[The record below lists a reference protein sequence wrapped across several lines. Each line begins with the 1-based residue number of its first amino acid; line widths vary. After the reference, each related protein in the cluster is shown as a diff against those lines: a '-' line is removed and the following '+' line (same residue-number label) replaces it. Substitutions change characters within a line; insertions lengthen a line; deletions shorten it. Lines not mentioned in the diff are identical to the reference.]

1 MNSATWY
8 GLVGAALA
16 GIGLYGLIVQH
27 HVLRKILSFNLLG
40 AGVFLLAGAV
50 ARRGAAAGLPGDPV
64 LQGLVITGIIVAF
77 AATVLAVTLL
87 LRLGQ
92 ATGSASL
99 SPRAL
104 DGATSSDGETKTS
117 LDANEASPRAPPA
130 ATDPRDG
137 ATH

>member
-16 GIGLYGLIVQH
+16 GIGLYGLIVHH

-40 AGVFLLAGAV
+40 AGVFLIAGAV
-50 ARRGAAAGLPGDPV
+50 ARRGAAAALPGDPV

-77 AATVLAVTLL
+77 AATALAVALL

-99 SPRAL
+99 SPDAL
-104 DGATSSDGETKTS
+104 DHAAADGDSGALGRGDET
-117 LDANEASPRAPPA
+117 ASRTHPPPDSRSGV
-130 ATDPRDG
+130 TG
-137 ATH
+137 

>member
-8 GLVGAALA
+8 GVVGAALA
-16 GIGLYGLIVQH
+16 GIGLYGLIVHH

-40 AGVFLLAGAV
+40 AGVFLIAGAV

-77 AATVLAVTLL
+77 AATALAVALL

-99 SPRAL
+99 SPGAL
-104 DGATSSDGETKTS
+104 DHVAAADGTGGAPSRADDASSR
-117 LDANEASPRAPPA
+117 ASPTAG
-130 ATDPRDG
+130 DPRDG
-137 ATH
+137 GAN